1 MIMNKASF
9 IKNILRGLTTRV
21 VSLFRNPYREVNVSW
36 LKLKFYKH
44 LPSGKLRTHYLF
56 GKPFFFSNP
65 KELLHAFDE
74 IFIEQVYKQQLQE
87 QPYICDCGAN
97 IGLSVIYMKHL
108 YPKAEI
114 VAFEPDKENFDLL
127 EKNMKSFGYNNIT
140 LRNEAVWNQNTT
152 LRFSSDGSMSSKI
165 TTGNSPNT
173 KEIKAIRL
181 RDFLIRQ
188 IDFLKIDIE
197 EAEFTVINDISDK
210 LHFVKNMFVEYH
222 GSFQNNKELVELL
235 KIITDDGFN
244 FYIKEANHIY
254 ITPFLRV
261 ENTVNPYDIQLNIFC
276 FRA

>member
-1 MIMNKASF
+1 MNKASF

-276 FRA
+276 FRAQ